1 VSREKVELVKRGIE
15 AWNARDVES
24 SRERLD
30 PDVVMRMAEGFPESG
45 PFVGREA
52 VMRWILDAREPFDQF
67 VLEPTSDF
75 IDVGDRVVVRYRS
88 HGRGRGP
95 DVSFEFT
102 EVATFWDGK
111 VIYMQFFW
119 DHAEAL
125 KSVGL
130 DG

>member
-1 VSREKVELVKRGIE
+1 VSQENVEIVRRAIE

-30 PDVVMRMAEGFPESG
+30 PDVVMRMPEGFPESG

-52 VMRWILDAREPFDQF
+52 VLRWILDALEPFDEF

-95 DVSFEFT
+95 NVSFEFT
-102 EVATFWDGK
+102 EVATFWDGR
-111 VIYMQFFW
+111 VTYIQFYR
-119 DHAEAL
+119 DHHEAL
-125 KSVGL
+125 KAMGL
-130 DG
+130 EE